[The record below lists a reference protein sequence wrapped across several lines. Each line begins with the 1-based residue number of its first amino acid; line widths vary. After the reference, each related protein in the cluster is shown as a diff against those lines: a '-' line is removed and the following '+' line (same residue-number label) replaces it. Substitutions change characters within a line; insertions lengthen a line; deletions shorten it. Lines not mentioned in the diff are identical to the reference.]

1 MLPSPS
7 YRLVL
12 IILFGS
18 FLFTWSCRREVE
30 IPLPGIKIDGKPSA
44 ASLSGTATGPVGTNK
59 MEFRVDLYVVDRNG
73 NFVTGLKPGNLGI
86 AATSPSSFTYAL
98 SKLEVLGGNA
108 KAGGYSALLLLDQSG
123 SIVSTDPLN
132 LRIQAG
138 KVFLDYMG
146 GADQVALG
154 SFTESSYYPNSVILH
169 HGFSRNR
176 DAMKRTLDSLAGTV
190 FGGTPLYYSSIV
202 ATEYT
207 ARNAKTSNKAVV
219 VFTDGQNTSGSGS
232 LQSAITSAQ
241 TQKIPLFMVGLSSGV
256 NTQVLSQMANETGGA
271 FFFAKDA
278 EQLVTTFGTL
288 GNLLRGS
295 AQLYRSAWVA
305 TRRTGNWTSGSVIAE
320 TIKIILPN
328 NEVIETPFY
337 VKVP

>member
-154 SFTESSYYPNSVILH
+154 SFTESSYYPLRLGHSAPRLLPKPGCHEANAGLP
-169 HGFSRNR
+169 SRHRIGRN
-176 DAMKRTLDSLAGTV
+176 
-190 FGGTPLYYSSIV
+190 TPL
-202 ATEYT
+202 
-207 ARNAKTSNKAVV
+207 
-219 VFTDGQNTSGSGS
+219 
-232 LQSAITSAQ
+232 L
-241 TQKIPLFMVGLSSGV
+241 
-256 NTQVLSQMANETGGA
+256 
-271 FFFAKDA
+271 
-278 EQLVTTFGTL
+278 
-288 GNLLRGS
+288 
-295 AQLYRSAWVA
+295 QLYRLWLRNTLPEMPKPATKQLLCLPTGK
-305 TRRTGNWTSGSVIAE
+305 TRRDQGLS
-320 TIKIILPN
+320 
-328 NEVIETPFY
+328 
-337 VKVP
+337 KVPLQVPRHRKFRC

>member
-1 MLPSPS
+1 MTIFSS

-12 IILFGS
+12 VTLVGS
-18 FLFTWSCRREVE
+18 FLFAWSCRREVD
-30 IPLPGIKIDGKPSA
+30 IPLPGTTIDGKPSA
-44 ASLSGTATGPVGTNK
+44 ASLSGTATGATGTNK
-59 MEFRVDLYVVDRNG
+59 MEFRVDLYVVNRNG

-86 AATSPSSFTYAL
+86 AATSPSSFSYAL
-98 SKLEVLGGNA
+98 SKLEVLGANT
-108 KAGGYSALLLLDQSG
+108 KTGGYSALLLLDQSG
-123 SIVSTDPLN
+123 SITSTDPRD

-138 KVFLDYMG
+138 KVFLDYLG
-146 GADQVALG
+146 VADQVALA

-176 DAMKRTLDSLAGTV
+176 DAMKKTLDSLANTEN
-190 FGGTPLYYSSIV
+190 GGTPLYYSAIV

-207 ARNAKTSNKAVV
+207 AKNAKTNNKAVI
-219 VFTDGQNTSGSGS
+219 VFTDGQNTSVGST
-232 LQSAITSAQ
+232 LQNAITSAQ
-241 TQKIPLFMVGLSSGV
+241 TQKIPLFMVGLSNGV

-271 FFFAKDA
+271 FFYAKDA

-295 AQLYRSAWVA
+295 AQLYRSTWVV
-305 TRRTGNWTSGSVIAE
+305 TRRTGTWASGSVIAE
-320 TIKIILPN
+320 TITITLSG

-337 VKVP
+337 VRVP